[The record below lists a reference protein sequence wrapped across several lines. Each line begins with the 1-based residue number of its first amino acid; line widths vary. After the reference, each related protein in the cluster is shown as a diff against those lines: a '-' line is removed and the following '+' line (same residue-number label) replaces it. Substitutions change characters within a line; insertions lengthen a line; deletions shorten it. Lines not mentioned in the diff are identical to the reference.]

1 MIHELNKILFELL
14 RSQHLLLA
22 TEVRSRSTT
31 PPDEK
36 SAEVAMPQF
45 MTHRL
50 ILDQL
55 KKLKGLI
62 QNPGIDEFI
71 QEYTNTLSKMYGNPM
86 SGNEGGSSII
96 QTRTAEVQGRR
107 VEILERLSGLMTS
120 LMQFVANETEG
131 AAMLGYWSFA
141 DTLFEALG
149 KYGWFIRRL
158 PPILESNEEPPAWR
172 ARAESGQF
180 DRCPEENFEGPIDF
194 ESALGIYRPDMKDI
208 VIYRRGVLW
217 ASDTLH
223 VPEAAV
229 FSVVAIHELAHW
241 AIHCLG
247 PSQTYEWDTE
257 SFNSV
262 DADTHEMLAQLMTN
276 WVAVFRQG
284 AFRNAFER
292 LNQRQSLRYKRF
304 RDYTA
309 GPETVLPVLDS
320 LRSRGS
326 FDLGVL
332 AANGIATMLKSKA

>member
-1 MIHELNKILFELL
+1 
-14 RSQHLLLA
+14 
-22 TEVRSRSTT
+22 
-31 PPDEK
+31 
-36 SAEVAMPQF
+36 
-45 MTHRL
+45 
-50 ILDQL
+50 
-55 KKLKGLI
+55 
-62 QNPGIDEFI
+62 
-71 QEYTNTLSKMYGNPM
+71 MYGNPI

-96 QTRTAEVQGRR
+96 QTRTAEVRGRR

-131 AAMLGYWSFA
+131 ALMLGYWSFA
-141 DTLFEALG
+141 DTLFEALST
-149 KYGWFIRRL
+149 YGWVIRKL

-180 DRCPEENFEGPIDF
+180 EKLPEENFEGPIDF
-194 ESALGIYRPDMKDI
+194 ESVLGIYRPDKKDI

-217 ASDTLH
+217 TSDILRI
-223 VPEAAV
+223 PEAAV

-241 AIHCLG
+241 AIHRLG
-247 PSQTYEWDTE
+247 PSRTYEWDTD

-309 GPETVLPVLDS
+309 GPATLLPVLDS
-320 LRSRGS
+320 LRSRGA
-326 FDLGVL
+326 FDLGEL
-332 AANGIATMLKSKA
+332 ASNGIEPAQQSNAG